1 MSNIDTESNTLE
13 CKIYD
18 NTDENMKK
26 LADKVLDGE
35 LVIFPTET
43 VYGIGANIF
52 NEKAINDIFAIKNR
66 PKNNPLIV
74 HCLGYYDSKSL
85 TNLNEMDDYWFKLLA
100 DNFWPGPL
108 TIVVKASKI
117 VASNVNCNN
126 GYVGLRSPKHNA
138 IRSIIQYAQTPIAAP
153 SANISGK
160 VSSTCLDHVKK
171 YFESCKIN
179 IINDND
185 YISEFGIEST
195 VVKLE
200 NSELSIL
207 RQGFITEYDIKL
219 FYNKYCKS
227 HYLKILH
234 KTNVTDNIS
243 PGQLKSHYCPNKPLY
258 ILNLISYPDDTEFQ
272 KNKEE
277 ICSVTNN
284 YLKNSILIDFNSI
297 CFEYKDK
304 FLGYVD
310 LSSNGD
316 FKEAMFNLYN
326 VFHQLNDIN
335 CDKILIYNFGNIENI
350 YTESIWDKITRASIN
365 NIYIPINFF

>member
-1 MSNIDTESNTLE
+1 MSNLLRVFKIIYLFFKYDIDKCLMRSKRIGNKKYLFLLLPWNLIRFNKSIDLAMNIRLICEDLGPIFVKLGQMISTRKDLLN
-13 CKIYD
+13 
-18 NTDENMKK
+18 DEIAKELAK
-26 LADKVLDGE
+26 L
-35 LVIFPTET
+35 
-43 VYGIGANIF
+43 
-52 NEKAINDIFAIKNR
+52 
-66 PKNNPLIV
+66 
-74 HCLGYYDSKSL
+74 
-85 TNLNEMDDYWFKLLA
+85 
-100 DNFWPGPL
+100 FWPGPL

-160 VSSTCLDHVKK
+160 VSSTCLEHVKK